1 MESFIV
7 KRDSYINALQRLEEL
22 LHDDIN
28 DVIID
33 ATIQRFEFTFELAW
47 KTVKEYLELNGFVEG
62 INSPK
67 GTLQTAFKE
76 GIIIEGDIWIKM
88 MEARNLTAHLYDYD
102 TSRNIY
108 DMIKNEYIR
117 ILRDLKKRLEMIN

>member
-7 KRDSYINALQRLEEL
+7 KRDNYINALQRLEEL
-22 LHDDIN
+22 LDDDIN

-33 ATIQRFEFTFELAW
+33 AIIQRFEITFELAW
-47 KTVKEYLELNGFVEG
+47 KTLKEYLALSGFVEG

-67 GTLQTAFKE
+67 GTLQTAFKA

-88 MEARNLTAHLYDYD
+88 MESRNLTTHLYDYD

-108 DMIKNEYIR
+108 DMIKNEYIQL
-117 ILRDLKKRLEMIN
+117 LRDLKKCLEKIN